1 MMTDV
6 EMNGKHY
13 QEMHVDGGASRQ
25 VFVYPPKLQLAQLSK
40 EAGIQRERKLFVICN
55 ARLDPDWADTKRAF
69 VTIAQRAVS
78 TLIQTQGESVISII
92 YGYLNRVQSR
102 EGGIA
107 DFGRARPEAVI
118 DME

>member
-6 EMNGKHY
+6 EVNGKHY

-40 EAGIQRERKLFVICN
+40 EAGIQRERKLFVIRN
-55 ARLDPDWADTKRAF
+55 ARLDPDWADTKREF

-78 TLIQTQGESVISII
+78 TLIQTQGVGDL
-92 YGYLNRVQSR
+92 YNLRVSQSCAV
-102 EGGIA
+102 EGGRNRR
-107 DFGRARPEAVI
+107 FGRV
-118 DME
+118 